1 MGPPGTIG
9 QQSLSV
15 VLVSVTLLN
24 VMDVPRLIP
33 VMFVG
38 VARVHI
44 MVVGVMLVEIAL
56 MLKVLV
62 R

>member
-1 MGPPGTIG
+1 MR
-9 QQSLSV
+9 V
-15 VLVSVTLLN
+15 VLVSVTLVN
-24 VMDVPRLIP
+24 VVDVPRLIP
-33 VMFVG
+33 VMFVDITL
-38 VARVHI
+38 VHI